1 MYDRSSRPHHSPR
14 RTPTR
19 TERRIINVRL
29 LHRREPARIAYLL
42 STSGDRA
49 ELLAQLTGRTSE
61 NHDFPTQYDMHGRSP
76 EKQVLAHLRELTES
90 GRPVF
95 IGTRARGT
103 GVENKMEKGLR
114 SSHVYEVVS
123 VDDKGLIQLRN
134 PHNKDHPQPLAIKKF
149 MKYCSD
155 Q

>member
-1 MYDRSSRPHHSPR
+1 M
-14 RTPTR
+14 
-19 TERRIINVRL
+19 
-29 LHRREPARIAYLL
+29 
-42 STSGDRA
+42 
-49 ELLAQLTGRTSE
+49 
-61 NHDFPTQYDMHGRSP
+61 
-76 EKQVLAHLRELTES
+76 
-90 GRPVF
+90 
-95 IGTRARGT
+95 
-103 GVENKMEKGLR
+103 ENKMEKGLR